1 MLFDNYELEN
11 EKSFIFNQQSFLLNN
26 KPEKKSKTQNKTE
39 NNSLKKL
46 DSFLSK
52 IKDSFNENSD
62 PIYFDHNKNQIPLIK
77 IHQIESISG
86 RPVTLIAVT
95 RHQYNTKN
103 FTKYENYVKKL
114 GHARIYYGFWP
125 DTQKNK
131 IELDVLYC
139 IATDDQNQIQEHL
152 NMHDA
157 INQQTPQSMALVITK
172 GGKSHV
178 VENLKIKKE

>member
-1 MLFDNYELEN
+1 MI
-11 EKSFIFNQQSFLLNN
+11 SPIH
-26 KPEKKSKTQNKTE
+26 KKINKT
-39 NNSLKKL
+39 
-46 DSFLSK
+46 FSK
-52 IKDSFNENSD
+52 IQNVFDQFSEPVYLDENAN
-62 PIYFDHNKNQIPLIK
+62 PISLIK

-95 RHQYNTKN
+95 KHQYNTKN

-139 IATDDQNQIQEHL
+139 IPTDDQNQIQEHL

-157 INQQTPQSMALVITK
+157 INQQTPQSMALVISA
-172 GGKSHV
+172 GGKYKTI
-178 VENLKIKKE
+178 ENKA

>member
-1 MLFDNYELEN
+1 MI
-11 EKSFIFNQQSFLLNN
+11 SPIH
-26 KPEKKSKTQNKTE
+26 KKINKT
-39 NNSLKKL
+39 
-46 DSFLSK
+46 FSK
-52 IKDSFNENSD
+52 IQNVFDQFSEPVYLDENAN
-62 PIYFDHNKNQIPLIK
+62 PIPLIK

-86 RPVTLIAVT
+86 QPITLIAVT

-139 IATDDQNQIQEHL
+139 IPTDDQNQIQEHL

-157 INQQTPQSMALVITK
+157 INQQTPQSMALVIHND
-172 GGKSHV
+172 GKWKTIQ
-178 VENLKIKKE
+178 NAKNIQNNT

>member
-1 MLFDNYELEN
+1 MI
-11 EKSFIFNQQSFLLNN
+11 SPIH
-26 KPEKKSKTQNKTE
+26 KKINKT
-39 NNSLKKL
+39 
-46 DSFLSK
+46 FSK
-52 IKDSFNENSD
+52 IQNVFDQYSEPVYLDENAN
-62 PIYFDHNKNQIPLIK
+62 PISLIK

-95 RHQYNTKN
+95 RHQYNTKH
-103 FTKYENYVKKL
+103 FSKYENYVKKL

-139 IATDDQNQIQEHL
+139 IPTDDQNQIQEHL
-152 NMHDA
+152 NMHDT
-157 INQQTPQSMALVITK
+157 INQQTPQSMALVITQ

>member
-1 MLFDNYELEN
+1 MI
-11 EKSFIFNQQSFLLNN
+11 SPIH
-26 KPEKKSKTQNKTE
+26 KKINKT
-39 NNSLKKL
+39 
-46 DSFLSK
+46 FSK
-52 IKDSFNENSD
+52 IQNVFDQFSEPVYLDENAN
-62 PIYFDHNKNQIPLIK
+62 PIPLIK

-157 INQQTPQSMALVITK
+157 INQQTPQSMALVIHDD
-172 GGKSHV
+172 GKWKTIQ
-178 VENLKIKKE
+178 NAKNIQNNT